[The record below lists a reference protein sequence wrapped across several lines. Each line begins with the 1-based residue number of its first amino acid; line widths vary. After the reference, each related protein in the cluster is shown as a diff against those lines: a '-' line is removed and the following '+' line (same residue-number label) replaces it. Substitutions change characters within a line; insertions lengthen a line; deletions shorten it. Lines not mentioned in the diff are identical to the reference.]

1 MTPPLSLSL
10 LEGLFLALALTAA
23 ALGGLLI
30 LEVLRE
36 WSALGRSADDE
47 K

>member
-23 ALGGLLI
+23 ALGGLLL
-30 LEVLRE
+30 LELLRE
-36 WSALGRSADDE
+36 LALTGRAIDDE